1 MQSLLQDLRFAARRL
16 VKDRWFTL
24 ASVVALALGI
34 GANTAVFT
42 LVNAVLLR
50 GLPID
55 NADKI
60 MWVDS
65 RDQRGRQVGVSFQ
78 DYEDWR
84 AASRTFSGMTLVQN
98 GTMIISGDEPLPES
112 YPGGFIS
119 GNAFDVINV
128 KAQLGRGFAADD
140 DKEGAPPVVL
150 ISGGIWKTR
159 YASNPAIIGKAIRV
173 NTIPATIVGVMPDGF
188 KWPFQSEVWMPMA
201 HRSPAFRLPRQGR
214 SFMVYGRLAD
224 NATLEQARTE
234 MKGIAANLAT
244 QYQDSNKDLTAQ
256 VTPFMEYV
264 IGSQIKTM
272 FWALMGAV
280 FFVLLIAC
288 SNVANLLLA
297 RAADRSREIAVRVA
311 LGASRWRV
319 VRQLLV
325 ESVLLAVISGL
336 VGLGLGYAGIRWFDG
351 ETQNIGRP
359 YWMEFTM
366 DARVFGFF
374 ALVCVAT
381 GIIFGLAPALHISK
395 TNVNEIMK
403 EGGRSGSG
411 GLRARRWT
419 AALMVAE
426 LTLTLVLLAGAGFMM
441 RSFVNLYQLEIGVD
455 TSRML
460 TMGFILPTRKY
471 TTVQSRVDFM
481 QRMEERLNANGAIA
495 GATTASNQPL
505 GGGAGRQLEID
516 GKPLPGGE
524 KPRTGLMLAV
534 GARYFDAVDVKLL
547 RGRTFDVTEGTK
559 GREVIVINQRLA
571 TKYFGNEDPIGQRI
585 RFVEDNP
592 NAPQYPFATIIGVAP
607 NIRQRTGGQGAQND
621 PEPDPVAYIPHG
633 QNTGLVGLGN
643 VLVRARGN
651 PAEVMPVIRKEIF
664 ALDPDLSLAQM
675 RTLDESLAQQRWF
688 PRVFG
693 IMFTVFAGI
702 AIVLAAVG
710 LFAVTAYSVT
720 QRIQEIGIRMALGA
734 QAKQVSWLI
743 LRRGLIQLSIGLT
756 LGLAGAIGVGRLLQ
770 SLLFQTGSADPVTL
784 VSITTL
790 LIVIAVTA
798 CLWPAWQATRLNPVS
813 ALRYE

>member
-24 ASVVALALGI
+24 AAVVALALGI
-34 GANTAVFT
+34 GANSAVFT

-50 GLPID
+50 GLPLD
-55 NADKI
+55 NADRI
-60 MWVDS
+60 MWIDS
-65 RDQRGRQVGVSFQ
+65 RDQRGRGVGVSFQ

-119 GNAFDVINV
+119 ANAFDVIGV
-128 KAQLGRGFAADD
+128 KTQLGRGFLPED
-140 DKEGAPPVVL
+140 DKEGAPPVAL

-201 HRSPAFRLPRQGR
+201 QRSPAFRLPRQGR
-214 SFMVYGRLAD
+214 SFMAYGRLAD
-224 NATLEQARTE
+224 GATLEQARSE
-234 MKGIAANLAT
+234 MKNIAAQLSN

-256 VTPFMEYV
+256 VTPFLDFV
-264 IGSQIKTM
+264 IGPQIKTM

-280 FFVLLIAC
+280 AFVLLIAC

-297 RAADRSREIAVRVA
+297 RAADRSREVAVRVA

-325 ESVLLAVISGL
+325 ESVLLAVISGIA
-336 VGLGLGYAGIRWFDG
+336 GLGLGYLGIQWFDG
-351 ETQNIGRP
+351 ETQSVGRP
-359 YWMEFTM
+359 YWMTFDM

-374 ALVCVAT
+374 AIVCIAT
-381 GIIFGLAPALHISK
+381 GIFFGLAPALHISK

-411 GLRARRWT
+411 GRRTRRWT
-419 AALMVAE
+419 AALIVAQ

-441 RSFVNLYQLEIGVD
+441 RSFVNLYQLEVGID
-455 TSRML
+455 TSRMV

-471 TTVQSRVDFM
+471 TTIPSRVDFM
-481 QRMEERLNANGAIA
+481 RQMEERLNANGAIA
-495 GATTASNQPL
+495 GATISSNQPL
-505 GGGAGRQLEID
+505 GGGANRQLEID
-516 GKPLPGGE
+516 GKALADGE
-524 KPRTGLMLAV
+524 TPRTALMLAV
-534 GARYFDAVDVKLL
+534 GARYFDAVGVSLL
-547 RGRTFDVTEGTK
+547 RGRTFDVSEGTP
-559 GREVIVINQRLA
+559 GREVVVINQRLA
-571 TKYFGNEDPIGQRI
+571 SKYFANADPVGQRI
-585 RFVEDNP
+585 RLKEDNP
-592 NAPQYPFATIIGVAP
+592 NAPAYAWATIVGVAP
-607 NIRQRTGGQGAQND
+607 NIRQRTGGQGD
-621 PEPDPVAYIPHG
+621 PEPDPVVYIPHS

-651 PAEVMPVIRKEIF
+651 PAEVMPVVRKEIF
-664 ALDPDLSLAQM
+664 ALDPDLSLANM

-734 QAKQVSWLI
+734 QARQVSWLI
-743 LRRGLIQLSIGLT
+743 LRRGLIQLTIGLV
-756 LGLAGAIGVGRLLQ
+756 LGLAGALGVGRLLG
-770 SLLFQTGSADPVTL
+770 SLLFQTGPADPVTL
-784 VSITTL
+784 VSITLL

-798 CLWPAWQATRLNPVS
+798 CLWPAWQATRLNPVT

>member
-1 MQSLLQDLRFAARRL
+1 MQRLLQDVRFAARRI
-16 VKDRWFTL
+16 VKDRWFTV
-24 ASVVALALGI
+24 AAVVVLALGI
-34 GANTAVFT
+34 GANSAVFT

-50 GLPID
+50 GLPLD
-55 NADKI
+55 NADRI
-60 MWVDS
+60 MWIDS
-65 RDQRGRQVGVSFQ
+65 RDQRGRGVGVSFQ

-119 GNAFDVINV
+119 ANAFDVIGV
-128 KAQLGRGFAADD
+128 KAQRGRGFLPEDD
-140 DKEGAPPVVL
+140 REGAPPVAL

-159 YASNPAIIGKAIRV
+159 YASDPGIIGKAVRV

-188 KWPFQSEVWMPMA
+188 KWPFQSEVWMPMSQ
-201 HRSPAFRLPRQGR
+201 RSPVFRLPRQGR

-224 NATLEQARTE
+224 GATLEQARSE
-234 MKGIAANLAT
+234 MKTIAAQLSN

-256 VTPFMEYV
+256 VTPFLDFV
-264 IGSQIKTM
+264 IGPQIKTM
-272 FWALMGAV
+272 FLALMGAV
-280 FFVLLIAC
+280 AFVLLIAC

-297 RAADRSREIAVRVA
+297 RAADRSREVAVRVA
-311 LGASRWRV
+311 LGASRWRI

-325 ESVLLAVISGL
+325 ESVLLALISGIA
-336 VGLGLGYAGIRWFDG
+336 GLGLGYLGIQWFDG
-351 ETQNIGRP
+351 ESQNVGRP
-359 YWMEFTM
+359 YWMTFDL

-374 ALVCVAT
+374 AIVCVAT
-381 GIIFGLAPALHISK
+381 GILFGLAPALHISR

-419 AALMVAE
+419 AALIVAQ

-441 RSFVNLYQLEIGVD
+441 RSFVNLYQLEVGID

-471 TTVQSRVDFM
+471 TTMQSRIDFM
-481 QRMEERLNANGAIA
+481 RQMEERLNANATIA
-495 GATTASNQPL
+495 GASTASNQPL
-505 GGGAGRQLEID
+505 GGGANRQLEID
-516 GKPLPGGE
+516 GKALSDGE
-524 KPRTGLMLAV
+524 TPRTALMLAV
-534 GARYFDAVDVKLL
+534 GARYFDAVGVSFL
-547 RGRTFDVTEGTK
+547 RGRTFEPSEGTP
-559 GREVIVINQRLA
+559 GREVVVINQRLA
-571 TKYFGNEDPIGQRI
+571 TKYFANADPVGQRI
-585 RFVEDNP
+585 RLKEDNP
-592 NAPQYPFATIIGVAP
+592 NAPQHAWATIVGVAP
-607 NIRQRTGGQGAQND
+607 NIRQRTGGQGD
-621 PEPDPVAYIPHG
+621 PEPDPVVYIPHS
-633 QNTGLVGLGN
+633 QNTGIVGLGS
-643 VLVRARGN
+643 VLVRGRGN
-651 PAEVMPVIRKEIF
+651 PADVMPVVRKEIF
-664 ALDPDLSLAQM
+664 ALDPDLSLANM

-688 PRVFG
+688 MRVFG

-702 AIVLAAVG
+702 GIVLAAVG

-743 LRRGLIQLSIGLT
+743 LRRGLIQLAIGLV
-756 LGLAGAIGVGRLLQ
+756 LGLAGALGAGRLLQ
-770 SLLFQTGSADPVTL
+770 SLLFQTGSADPLTL
-784 VSITTL
+784 VSITIL
-790 LIVIAVTA
+790 LLVIAVTA
-798 CLWPAWQATRLNPVS
+798 CLWPAWQATRLNPVT